1 MLHLYKYNRVSIT
14 ICIIMCVQVS
24 ILGFVEIINEV
35 EMHLVKVVVIL
46 QQYFYLLQ
54 NKKEYLVLWEG
65 GRKLD
70 T

>member
-1 MLHLYKYNRVSIT
+1 
-14 ICIIMCVQVS
+14 MCVQVS